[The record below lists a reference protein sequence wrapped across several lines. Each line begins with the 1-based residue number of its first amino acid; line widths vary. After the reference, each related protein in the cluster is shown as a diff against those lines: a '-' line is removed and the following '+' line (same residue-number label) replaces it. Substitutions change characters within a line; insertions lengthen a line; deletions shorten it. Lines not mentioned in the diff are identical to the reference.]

1 MSAEGS
7 QRRVGILIFDRV
19 EVLDFAGPYEVLAMA
34 RRERGGEPFFEV
46 VTLAPRE
53 EITCEGGLIVRPGA
67 LLDACPPLDA
77 LIVAGGPGARE
88 VLEDTPAILEF
99 LKAQRSK
106 VKLIAS
112 VCTGSYLLARAGLL
126 DGKRATTHPWR
137 MESFRSEFP
146 EVKAITSKLVD
157 EGDVITAGGVASGV
171 DLGLYLLERWQGK
184 EARRHEAWRLDGPW
198 T

>member
-7 QRRVGILIFDRV
+7 QLTVGILIFDRV

-34 RRERGGEPFFEV
+34 KKEQGGKPFFQI

-53 EITCEGGLIVRPGA
+53 EITCEGGLRVRAGA
-67 LLDACPPLDA
+67 LLAACPPLDA

-88 VLEDTPAILEF
+88 VLEDTPAMVEF
-99 LKAQRSK
+99 LKAQRSQ
-106 VKLIAS
+106 VKLVAS

-137 MESFRSEFP
+137 TESLRAEFP
-146 EVKAITSKLVD
+146 AVKVITSKLVD
-157 EGDVITAGGVASGV
+157 DGDVITAGGVASGI
-171 DLGLYLLERWQGK
+171 DLGLYLLERWEGK
-184 EARRHEAWRLDGPW
+184 EARRREAWRLDGPW
-198 T
+198 S